1 MALALLILLIED
13 DNRQNERS
21 CSLLAHLGNFTKDG
35 ASKWRALSFSA
46 PLYEKRWRWKLI
58 CCLHRTAFW
67 CVKRARLAP
76 PPPSLKPL
84 IWMKSFER
92 GGNLLIHTHT
102 HTLNRENYCQTVI
115 RIFSFIKS
123 NINQSDWGLPK
134 NNVCLSGASC
144 KYLVHGWPFGFPCFL
159 LCEGVYFIFYLFKF
173 CPLDLL
179 ELAKLGEA
187 QLSCGGP
194 NILQV
199 LCFWELAGSFSH
211 NRSTKCTFCVRVEI
225 L

>member
-92 GGNLLIHTHT
+92 GGNLLIHTHLT
-102 HTLNRENYCQTVI
+102 EKIIVRLLYGFSHLLNQILISLIEVYLKITFAFQELPV
-115 RIFSFIKS
+115 
-123 NINQSDWGLPK
+123 NISCMAGL
-134 NNVCLSGASC
+134 LA
-144 KYLVHGWPFGFPCFL
+144 FPAFCSVRVYIL
-159 LCEGVYFIFYLFKF
+159 YFIFLNFV
-173 CPLDLL
+173 LL
-179 ELAKLGEA
+179 ISL
-187 QLSCGGP
+187 
-194 NILQV
+194 N
-199 LCFWELAGSFSH
+199 
-211 NRSTKCTFCVRVEI
+211 
-225 L
+225 